1 MGLQEKRLAKNI
13 QDNVLPGFIAEL
25 TAIGGFEPSL
35 EINWETFIA
44 YDEYPLTRLEG
55 DVLPGLLEVFKSI
68 CRDDMG
74 REALQSALKT
84 IRLENTDDESA
95 VELRFAD
102 SELYHKMQLAGGT
115 YRRFSEEQI
124 IALLE
129 KSL

>member
-13 QDNVLPGFIAEL
+13 QDNVLPGFMAEVKSIA
-25 TAIGGFEPSL
+25 GFEPTL
-35 EINWETFIA
+35 NINWDTFVA
-44 YDEYPLTRLEG
+44 YDEYPLSRLEG
-55 DVLPGLLEVFKSI
+55 DILPSLLEVFKSI

-84 IRLENTDDESA
+84 IHLENTDDQEG
-95 VELRFAD
+95 VTLRFAD
-102 SELYHKMQLAGGT
+102 GELYHKMQLAGST
-115 YRRFSEEQI
+115 YSRYTADQI